1 MPNSK
6 VREREDQKYKNKLQ
20 KVMNALGLT
29 GMTEETG
36 ETGWAKKTEEDQ
48 RRLISLRSAEN

>member
-20 KVMNALGLT
+20 RVVNALGLT
-29 GMTEETG
+29 GKTQETG
-36 ETGWAKKTEEDQ
+36 ETGWAKKAEEDQ
-48 RRLISLRSAEN
+48 RRL